1 MMFCEKCGSKNEDNA
16 AFCENC
22 GAPLQNMMQPPVNEN
37 MIVDNVPVYDTQNTG
52 IPVINSPIVPKQPR
66 KPVSKLTIAIV
77 VEILALV
84 CMAYVLYGFSTDYFG
99 PEHRAKAFFEHMAN
113 AEWGDAYEM
122 LDIDESTFINK
133 HFFEMANRTQSLG
146 NIVNYKVQKSTID
159 DSSQISK
166 NVNIKYSVSGSGE
179 NRNYSTTVDKSKKKE
194 FYLFDRWNINSG
206 SYICDS
212 YMIYVPNGST
222 VTFDGVTLD
231 DKYIY
236 DDSYSNDKTT
246 VYLIQK
252 LFKGCHD
259 IIITQDGMED
269 VAEVVDISESYQ
281 EYDLKNMKLKD
292 DTAETIENIACNNM
306 KNIYTAAIKY
316 ESFSSIANMF
326 TQDKEELEDISDS
339 YEYLC
344 ENLNSDYFAPY
355 KITFKEIYEQLE
367 DDGSINVTFQLRY
380 LAEYTYTNYWDDK
393 QENDKSSGDIN
404 IKMKFVNENG
414 KWVQTNLGCP
424 SLY

>member
-1 MMFCEKCGSKNEDNA
+1 
-16 AFCENC
+16 
-22 GAPLQNMMQPPVNEN
+22 
-37 MIVDNVPVYDTQNTG
+37 
-52 IPVINSPIVPKQPR
+52 
-66 KPVSKLTIAIV
+66 
-77 VEILALV
+77 
-84 CMAYVLYGFSTDYFG
+84 
-99 PEHRAKAFFEHMAN
+99 
-113 AEWGDAYEM
+113 
-122 LDIDESTFINK
+122 
-133 HFFEMANRTQSLG
+133 
-146 NIVNYKVQKSTID
+146 
-159 DSSQISK
+159 
-166 NVNIKYSVSGSGE
+166 
-179 NRNYSTTVDKSKKKE
+179 
-194 FYLFDRWNINSG
+194 
-206 SYICDS
+206 
-212 YMIYVPNGST
+212 
-222 VTFDGVTLD
+222 
-231 DKYIY
+231 
-236 DDSYSNDKTT
+236 
-246 VYLIQK
+246 
-252 LFKGCHD
+252 
-259 IIITQDGMED
+259 
-269 VAEVVDISESYQ
+269 
-281 EYDLKNMKLKD
+281 MKLKD

-367 DDGSINVTFQLRY
+367 DDDSINVTFQLRY